1 VICGAKTVGERNPMI
16 TRRDTLKLGG
26 GAAACAGLGLNA
38 GKALAA
44 DRILA
49 AEHHSC
55 FRP

>member
-1 VICGAKTVGERNPMI
+1 MICGAKTVGERNPMI